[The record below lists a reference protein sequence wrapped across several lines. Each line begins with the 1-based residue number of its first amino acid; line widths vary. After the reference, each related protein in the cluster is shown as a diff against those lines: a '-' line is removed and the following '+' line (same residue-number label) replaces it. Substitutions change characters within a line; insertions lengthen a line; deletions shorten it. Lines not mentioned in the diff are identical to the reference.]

1 MAPNEGQ
8 PAKASKAQRTVLIGL
23 LVLVVLLVGAYAGMH
38 YTSRPQFCTSC
49 HEIAPQVASWE
60 KGPHKSVECLSCHA
74 APGNLGYIVRKV
86 SSYKEL
92 YLHFTHQ
99 VPSQIQ
105 WTPHI
110 DACLYCHS
118 GKDSAY
124 PNAKNITL
132 APGSAPNAP
141 PISHQPM
148 ISGNVNCISC
158 HGNVGHATPSASTPS
173 TPSQ

>member
-1 MAPNEGQ
+1 MAPSEGK
-8 PAKASKAQRTVLIGL
+8 PAKASKAQRTILIGL
-23 LVLVVLLVGAYAGMH
+23 IVLVVLVIGAYAGMH

-49 HEIAPQVASWE
+49 HEIAPQVASWQT
-60 KGPHKSVECLSCHA
+60 GPHKDVECLNCHA

-92 YLHFTHQ
+92 YLHFTNQ
-99 VPSQIQ
+99 VPANIEWS
-105 WTPHI
+105 PHI

-118 GKDSAY
+118 GKDSAF

-141 PISHQPM
+141 PITHQPM
-148 ISGNVNCISC
+148 IAGNVNCISC
-158 HGNVGHATPSASTPS
+158 HGNVGHSASKAS
-173 TPSQ
+173 ASQ

>member
-1 MAPNEGQ
+1 MADNEGQ
-8 PAKASKAQRTVLIGL
+8 PAKAGKAQKV
-23 LVLVVLLVGAYAGMH
+23 VLVILIVVVVLCVAAYAGMH

-60 KGPHKSVECLSCHA
+60 KGPHKDVECLSCHA
-74 APGNLGYIVRKV
+74 APGNIGYIVRKV

-92 YLHFTHQ
+92 YLHFTNQ
-99 VPSQIQ
+99 VPAKLE

-124 PNAKNITL
+124 PNAVNITL
-132 APGSAPNAP
+132 APGSGANAP

-148 ISGNVNCISC
+148 IDGQVSCISC
-158 HGNVGHATPSASTPS
+158 HQNIGHAPATGSS
-173 TPSQ
+173 